1 MTSPLRPDPLF
12 SKQFCASDAAVRILL
27 AELRKWLTNSGL
39 DEDICGS
46 VEIVMAEALNN
57 IVEHAYSGAG
67 KGLVDVSVTQQTAQ
81 LSFTIRDEGQ
91 PMPDLRLP
99 DNQLPDANGPLAD
112 LPEGGFGWFLIHHL
126 THQLSY
132 ERQDDQNLLCFTFTT
147 NNFGKT

>member
-1 MTSPLRPDPLF
+1 LTSPLRPDPLF
-12 SKQFCASDAAVRILL
+12 SRQFSASDAAVRILL
-27 AELRKWLTNSGL
+27 AELRGWLTCLGM

-91 PMPDLRLP
+91 PMPGLRLP
-99 DNQLPDANGPLAD
+99 DNQLPDANGPLAE

-126 THQLSY
+126 TRQLSY
-132 ERQDDQNLLCFTFTT
+132 ERQGDQNLICFEIAT
-147 NNFGKT
+147 NNASKV